1 MQTTTLQSDLND
13 RYLLKVLLLLLSVSG
28 TSHIMAGEDV
38 SHKSLEEDLLHWLSL
53 YRPSETVEISKEI
66 ACLAQ
71 NIYFEA
77 RSESEQGQLAV
88 GHVVMNRVAHKR
100 YPDSVCAVV
109 KQGGERRRHRCQF
122 SWWCDGRSDQPMNQ
136 KAWQQSL
143 QLARTI
149 LAGDTK
155 DPTDGAL
162 WYHADYVNPEWSSI
176 LVLGK
181 KIGQHLFYLS
191 KKQPVFALNTASGS

>member
-1 MQTTTLQSDLND
+1 
-13 RYLLKVLLLLLSVSG
+13 
-28 TSHIMAGEDV
+28 MAGEDV

>member
-13 RYLLKVLLLLLSVSG
+13 RYLLKVLLLLLSISCA
-28 TSHIMAGEDV
+28 SHIMAGEDV
-38 SHKSLEEDLLHWLSL
+38 SQKSLEEDLLHWLSL
-53 YRPSETVEISKEI
+53 YRPAETVEISEEI

-191 KKQPVFALNTASGS
+191 KKQPVFALNTSSGS

>member
-1 MQTTTLQSDLND
+1 MQNTTLQTDLHGS
-13 RYLLKVLLLLLSVSG
+13 YLLKVLLLLLNFSG
-28 TSHIMAGEDV
+28 ASYIMAGEDV
-38 SHKSLEEDLLHWLSL
+38 SQKSLEEDLLHWLSL
-53 YRPSETVEISKEI
+53 YRPAETVELSEEI

-88 GHVVMNRVAHKR
+88 GHVVMNRVVHKR
-100 YPDSVCAVV
+100 YPNSVCAVV

-136 KAWQQSL
+136 KAWQRSL
-143 QLARTI
+143 QLAKTI

>member
-13 RYLLKVLLLLLSVSG
+13 RYLLKVLLLLLSISCA
-28 TSHIMAGEDV
+28 SHIMAGEDV
-38 SHKSLEEDLLHWLSL
+38 SQKSLEEDLLHWLSL
-53 YRPSETVEISKEI
+53 YRPAETVDISEEI

-191 KKQPVFALNTASGS
+191 KKQPVFALNAASGS

>member
-1 MQTTTLQSDLND
+1 MQNTTHQTHLIYSS
-13 RYLLKVLLLLLSVSG
+13 RIKVLLLLFTLSG
-28 TSHIMAGEDV
+28 ASHIIADEITMAKTV
-38 SHKSLEEDLLHWLSL
+38 EEDLIHWLSL
-53 YRPSETVEISKEI
+53 HRSAEAVEITKEI
-66 ACLAQ
+66 ECLAQ

-100 YPDSVCAVV
+100 YPNSICAVV
-109 KQGGERRRHRCQF
+109 KQGGEKRRYRCQF
-122 SWWCDGRSDQPMNQ
+122 SWWCDGRSDQPVNQ
-136 KAWQQSL
+136 RAWRRSLELAKTIHAGQSE
-143 QLARTI
+143 
-149 LAGDTK
+149 

-162 WYHADYVNPEWSSI
+162 WYHADYVSPEWSSI

-191 KKQPVFALNTASGS
+191 KKQPVVALNAATGL